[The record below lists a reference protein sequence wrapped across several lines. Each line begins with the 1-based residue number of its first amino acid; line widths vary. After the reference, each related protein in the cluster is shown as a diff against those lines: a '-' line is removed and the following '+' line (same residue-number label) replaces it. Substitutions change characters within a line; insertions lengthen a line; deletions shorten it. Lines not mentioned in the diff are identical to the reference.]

1 MNGCVFC
8 QVARGEIRSA
18 IIYEDAEVIGLM
30 DICPICPGHAR
41 IIPREHFDYFDDLPG
56 HILPRV
62 RARVREPARGVAP

>member
-30 DICPICPGHAR
+30 DICPIRPGHAQ
-41 IIPREHFDYFDDLPG
+41 IIPRGIRSDCQHGGGLGSSDAQ
-56 HILPRV
+56 
-62 RARVREPARGVAP
+62 ARRRGCEAAVLL